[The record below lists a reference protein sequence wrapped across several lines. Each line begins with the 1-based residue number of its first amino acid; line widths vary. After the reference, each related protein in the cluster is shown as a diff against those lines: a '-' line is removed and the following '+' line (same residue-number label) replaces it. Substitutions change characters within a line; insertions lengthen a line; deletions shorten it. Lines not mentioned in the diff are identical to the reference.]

1 MIEARPKPGR
11 QTLFKLPQASPLS
24 HREKIRTALV
34 AGVAIF
40 LTGWL
45 ASLTIDGG
53 GLITLLA
60 SMGASAVI
68 LFAMPHSPV
77 AKPWA
82 LVGGHLISA
91 SVGILCARW
100 IPHLWV
106 AAALAVGLSIFA
118 MHLARCLHPPGGA
131 SALIPVLGGES
142 VKALGFQFLL
152 MPLSLNLAVMLAMSL
167 AYQRLLLPKPDLAPQ
182 TGLSGGRPTE
192 RLGIQTDDLRAAL
205 AEMDEFI
212 DVGEREFNEIYKLAT
227 ARAFRRNFGETT
239 AAELMTPNPL
249 AVEFGTELEE
259 AWSLM
264 QKHRIKALP
273 VIDRGRHVIGIVTQS
288 DFFRHASAKQFNSLG
303 RKLKELIK
311 ASPTVTSQKP
321 EVAGQIMTSPAVTA
335 AVTEHLPELARL
347 LTERGIHQVPIV
359 DARGKLAG
367 MITQTDLIAAL
378 YRNMTG
384 TQYKHE
390 AQ

>member
-1 MIEARPKPGR
+1 M
-11 QTLFKLPQASPLS
+11 
-24 HREKIRTALV
+24 
-34 AGVAIF
+34 
-40 LTGWL
+40 
-45 ASLTIDGG
+45 
-53 GLITLLA
+53 
-60 SMGASAVI
+60 
-68 LFAMPHSPV
+68 
-77 AKPWA
+77 
-82 LVGGHLISA
+82 
-91 SVGILCARW
+91 
-100 IPHLWV
+100 
-106 AAALAVGLSIFA
+106 GLSIFA

-152 MPLSLNLAVMLAMSL
+152 MPLSLNLAVMLTIAL
-167 AYQRLLLPKPDLAPQ
+167 VYRRLLLPKPLALAPE
-182 TGLSGGRPTE
+182 TGLHGGRPTE

-212 DVGEREFNEIYKLAT
+212 DVGEYELNEIYKLAT

-273 VIDRGRHVIGIVTQS
+273 VIDRGRHIIGIVTQS

-384 TQYKHE
+384 TQDKHE